1 VNTPDP
7 PSRPDEPRD
16 EIVSSSS
23 TNTSESANTSDSSL
37 RPGFVESFRILFR
50 ASRGFWLVNS
60 VNFGDGI
67 AYFGML
73 GLMTLFMQRN
83 VGFSTDTATKSISLF
98 SGLVTLTM
106 ALGGG
111 WLSDRLGVRRA
122 LSLSMGVV
130 LIGRVL
136 LVQSPLLGGEALI
149 HMGAWT
155 ALIIMSIGEGVLQ
168 PALYAG
174 VKEYTDARTAT
185 LGYAFL
191 YSIMNLGIVAGEAL
205 SPVIR
210 QVWAARIE
218 HLDVNEVPTAGISGS
233 FWFFIGITAIVLL
246 INIFF
251 FTRKIELRDR
261 VVVDEPVADD
271 THLNFFEKI
280 RNLPIMDLRF
290 LYFIFIL
297 LPVRTLFA
305 HQFLTM
311 PDYVTRAFPAEV
323 GRYWEW
329 VYAINPT
336 VIVIGVP
343 LIAALTQRRKVVD
356 MMIAGTLV
364 SALSCF
370 ILVPH
375 TSVTLLVTYM
385 IIWSLGEAMWSSRFL
400 EYIADIAPSN
410 RVGIYMGIAGI
421 PWFLAKFVTG
431 FYAGSMLDRFV
442 PLHGPQDPGSLWLI
456 YGISALVSPLGLIVA
471 RSWLI
476 RAVHNQGVGE
486 AAA

>member
-1 VNTPDP
+1 M
-7 PSRPDEPRD
+7 
-16 EIVSSSS
+16 
-23 TNTSESANTSDSSL
+23 NTSEAQTK
-37 RPGFVESFRILFR
+37 PGFTESFRILFR
-50 ASRGFWLVNS
+50 ASQGFWLVNS

-83 VGFSTDTATKSISLF
+83 IGFSTELSTQSISVF

-122 LSLSMGVV
+122 LSLSMAVV
-130 LIGRVL
+130 LVGRIV
-136 LVQSPLLGGEALI
+136 LVQSPLLGTEALI
-149 HMGAWT
+149 HTGAWI
-155 ALIIMSIGEGVLQ
+155 ALIIMAIGEGVLQ

-174 VKEYTDARTAT
+174 VKEYTDERTAT

-191 YSIMNLGIVAGEAL
+191 YSIMNLGIVAGELL
-205 SPVIR
+205 SPKLR
-210 QVWAARIE
+210 QFWAGKIE
-218 HLDVNEVPTAGISGS
+218 HLDVREVPTAGISGS
-233 FWFFIGITAIVLL
+233 FWFFIGITAIVLF

-261 VVVDEPVADD
+261 IVIEDEQKKAPDA
-271 THLNFFEKI
+271 HLSFIGKI
-280 RNLPIMDLRF
+280 QNLPIMDWRF
-290 LYFIFIL
+290 LFFIFIL

-311 PDYVTRAFPAEV
+311 PDYVTRAFPPEV

-343 LIAALTQRRKVVD
+343 LIAAFTQHRRVVD
-356 MMIAGTLV
+356 MMIVGTMV

-375 TSVTLLVTYM
+375 TSIILLITYM
-385 IIWSLGEAMWSSRFL
+385 VIWSLGEAIWSSRFL
-400 EYIADIAPSN
+400 EYIADIAPAN

-431 FYAGSMLDRFV
+431 FYAGWMLDRFV
-442 PLHGPQDPGSLWLI
+442 PAHGVQDPGTMWLI
-456 YGISALVSPLGLIVA
+456 YGIIALVSPLGLIVA

-476 RAVHNQGVGE
+476 RAVHNQGVGS
-486 AAA
+486 A

>member
-1 VNTPDP
+1 V
-7 PSRPDEPRD
+7 
-16 EIVSSSS
+16 
-23 TNTSESANTSDSSL
+23 NTSDSPS
-37 RPGFVESFRILFR
+37 RPGFIGSFRILFR

-83 VGFSTDTATKSISLF
+83 VGFSTEAATKSISLF
-98 SGLVTLTM
+98 SALVTLTM

-122 LSLSMGVV
+122 LSLSMAVV
-130 LIGRVL
+130 LIGRIVL
-136 LVQSPLLGGEALI
+136 VESPMLGTEALV
-149 HMGAWT
+149 HFGAWM

-174 VKEYTDARTAT
+174 VKEYTDERTAT

-191 YSIMNLGIVAGEAL
+191 YSIMNLGIVAGELL
-205 SPVIR
+205 SPFIR
-210 QVWAARIE
+210 QQWAARIE
-218 HLDVNEVPTAGISGS
+218 HLDVKEVPTAGISGS

-251 FTRKIELRDR
+251 FTRKVEKRDR
-261 VVVDEPVADD
+261 VVREDEQND
-271 THLNFFEKI
+271 TSDQHLNFAEKI
-280 RNLPIMDLRF
+280 ANLPIMDLRF
-290 LYFIFIL
+290 IYFIFIL

-311 PDYVTRAFPAEV
+311 PDYVTRAFPPEV

-343 LIAALTQRRKVVD
+343 VIAALTQHRKVVD

-370 ILVPH
+370 ILVPN
-375 TSVTLLVTYM
+375 TSVFLLITYM
-385 IIWSLGEAMWSSRFL
+385 VIWSLGEAMWSSRFL

-421 PWFLAKFVTG
+421 PWFLAKAVTG
-431 FYAGSMLDRFV
+431 LYAGSMLDRFI
-442 PLHGPQDPGSLWLI
+442 PLHGPQDPGTLWLI
-456 YGISALVSPLGLIVA
+456 YGISALASPLGLIVA
-471 RSWLI
+471 RAWLL
-476 RAVHNQGVGE
+476 RGVHNEGVGTRP
-486 AAA
+486 AD